1 MLGREHAT
9 LRVTG
14 SRCRCRCR
22 CGVVQEFERVDGLIG
37 EDLAVIANVD
47 CQELRGLRAAV
58 LAGVVVAA
66 LEAEVVGAAVVAELA
81 LAGELVALGTRGRRR
96 AQRDGRGGR
105 RSTPRRRSW
114 LRSRCV
120 ELVLLDARQHRGPG
134 DAGGGLEA
142 HGRSE
147 LVLQPQKEL
156 GDEELGVDR
165 QVEGEEVLHVL
176 VEGAAVLC
184 YTASLAKL

>member
-1 MLGREHAT
+1 MPGREHAA

-14 SRCRCRCR
+14 SR
-22 CGVVQEFERVDGLIG
+22 CGVVQEFECVDGLIG

-81 LAGELVALGTRGRRR
+81 LAGELVALGMRGRRR
-96 AQRDGRGGR
+96 AQRDGPGGR

-114 LRSRCV
+114 LRSRCA
-120 ELVLLDARQHRGPG
+120 ELVLLDAR
-134 DAGGGLEA
+134 
-142 HGRSE
+142 
-147 LVLQPQKEL
+147 
-156 GDEELGVDR
+156 
-165 QVEGEEVLHVL
+165 
-176 VEGAAVLC
+176 
-184 YTASLAKL
+184 

>member
-1 MLGREHAT
+1 MREAAGLGEDVRVLVEEITERRATVALAWGRCWHGSVHDGHCPHIIAGDQLAQFRVMPGREHAT

-14 SRCRCRCR
+14 SRCRCR

-81 LAGELVALGTRGRRR
+81 LAGELVALGMRGRRR

-114 LRSRCV
+114 LRSRCA
-120 ELVLLDARQHRGPG
+120 ELVLLDAR
-134 DAGGGLEA
+134 
-142 HGRSE
+142 
-147 LVLQPQKEL
+147 
-156 GDEELGVDR
+156 
-165 QVEGEEVLHVL
+165 
-176 VEGAAVLC
+176 
-184 YTASLAKL
+184 